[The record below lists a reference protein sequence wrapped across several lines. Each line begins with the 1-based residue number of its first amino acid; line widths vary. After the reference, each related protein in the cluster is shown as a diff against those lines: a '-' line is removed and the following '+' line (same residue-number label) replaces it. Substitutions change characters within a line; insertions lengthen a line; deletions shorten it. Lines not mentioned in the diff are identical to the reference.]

1 MTEYTENN
9 GSYFDDL
16 DFRPYITSVPLSD
29 DTTAKGAI
37 LIYPGGA
44 FQFRSDWPEVTEVAE
59 AMNGL

>member
-1 MTEYTENN
+1 MAAIST
-9 GSYFDDL
+9 
-16 DFRPYITSVPLSD
+16 IWISVLISPAFPLSD